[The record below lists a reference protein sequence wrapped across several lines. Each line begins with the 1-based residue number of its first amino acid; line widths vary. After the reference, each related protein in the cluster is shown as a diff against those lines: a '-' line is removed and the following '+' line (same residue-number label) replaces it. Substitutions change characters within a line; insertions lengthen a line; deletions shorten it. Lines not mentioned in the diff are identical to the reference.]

1 MEKKLDLNDLEIDT
15 IAQDETTDSL
25 SEFSEGH
32 GLTEVGASCNSCQSG
47 CGTGSCTVKQK

>member
-15 IAQDETTDSL
+15 VSQDEIADSL

-47 CGTGSCTVKQK
+47 CGTGSCKAVQK

>member
-15 IAQDETTDSL
+15 VTQDETNDSL
-25 SEFSEGH
+25 GEFSEGH

>member
-15 IAQDETTDSL
+15 VTQDETNDSL
-25 SEFSEGH
+25 AEFSEGH

-47 CGTGSCTVKQK
+47 CGTGSCKAVQK